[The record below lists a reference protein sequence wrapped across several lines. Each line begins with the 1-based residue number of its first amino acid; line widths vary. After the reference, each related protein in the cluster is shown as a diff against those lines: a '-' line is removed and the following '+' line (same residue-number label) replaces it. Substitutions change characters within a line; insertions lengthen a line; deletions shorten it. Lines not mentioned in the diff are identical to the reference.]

1 MDRVAGTAHETTN
14 KFQRY
19 RQSKQSRGLKLLRVW
34 VPDTKS
40 PRFLAEA
47 KSQAMVL
54 NGRAEQQ
61 EAMNFIES
69 AFDWPRE

>member
-34 VPDTKS
+34 VPDTKA
-40 PRFLAEA
+40 PHFILEA
-47 KSQAMVL
+47 KRQAALL
-54 NGRAEQQ
+54 NDRAEQL
-61 EAMNFIES
+61 EASDFIEV
-69 AFDWPRE
+69 AFDWPTE